1 MRLSCRFQMTNRRHF
16 GYMMMRCHI
25 PGSCRNGGDYG
36 SSRGYRMEQLN
47 DFFKAASGFVWGVP
61 LLVLL
66 VGTGLLLTVRLRCIQ
81 VTMLGHALR
90 ETFVR
95 PEKNE
100 AGDVSHFK
108 ALMIALAATIGT
120 GNIIGVATAISVGGP
135 GALFWMWVTAAVGM
149 ATKYAEGV
157 LAVKYRVVDDNG
169 EMAGGPMY
177 YLEHGLG
184 QKWLGF
190 LFALFGAFASFGIG
204 NMVQANAI
212 AGNLHD
218 SLGIAPLATGIV
230 LTVCTAAVILGGV
243 KKIGNVSAV
252 MVPVMAVV
260 YVAGCLVIL
269 GRFAGEL
276 PAAFV
281 LVFSDAFT
289 GSAATGGF
297 VGATVM
303 LAIQKGVSRGVFSNE
318 SGLGSAPI
326 AAAAAKTNEP
336 CEQALVSMTGTFIDT
351 IIVCTMTGL
360 VLIVTG
366 AWHAG
371 TPVATLTRSAFD
383 TGLPG
388 SAGGII
394 VSFGIIF
401 FAYSTIIGWAYYGEK
416 CMEYL
421 LGVRALVPYRLVYS
435 LAVAVGATVKLDLV
449 WNFADVMNG
458 LMAIPNL
465 IGLLG
470 LSGVIVAETNRFL
483 KEKRGAEVK
492 PQLSE
497 E

>member
-1 MRLSCRFQMTNRRHF
+1 
-16 GYMMMRCHI
+16 
-25 PGSCRNGGDYG
+25 
-36 SSRGYRMEQLN
+36 MEQLN
-47 DFFKAASGFVWGVP
+47 NFFAAASGYVWGVP

-66 VGTGLLLTVRLRCIQ
+66 VGTGILLTVRLRGIQ

-90 ETFVR
+90 ETFAR
-95 PEKNE
+95 SRENE
-100 AGDVSHFK
+100 MGDISHFK

-149 ATKYAEGV
+149 ATKYGEGV
-157 LAVKYRVVDDNG
+157 LAVKYRVVDENG

-177 YLEHGLG
+177 YLERGLG
-184 QKWLGF
+184 QKWLGV
-190 LFALFGAFASFGIG
+190 LFALFGAIASFGIG
-204 NMVQANAI
+204 NTVQANAVS
-212 AGNLHD
+212 GNLKEA
-218 SLGIAPLATGIV
+218 LGIDPLLTGVV
-230 LTVCTAAVILGGV
+230 LAACTAAVIIGGV
-243 KKIGNVSAV
+243 KKIGNVAAV

-260 YVAGCLVIL
+260 YVLGCLAIL
-269 GRFAGEL
+269 VRFAGEV
-276 PAAFV
+276 PAAFA

-289 GSAATGGF
+289 GTAATGGF

-336 CEQALVSMTGTFIDT
+336 CQQALVSMTGTFIDT

-366 AWHAG
+366 AWHSG
-371 TPVATLTRSAFD
+371 TEVAALTKSAFD
-383 TGLPG
+383 IGLPG
-388 SAGGII
+388 NAGGFI

-401 FAYSTIIGWAYYGEK
+401 FAYSTILGWAYYGEK

-421 LGVRALVPYRLVYS
+421 AGVRAVLPYRLVYS
-435 LAVAVGATVKLDLV
+435 ACVAVGATVKLDLV

-465 IGLLG
+465 IGLVG

-483 KEKRGAEVK
+483 KETGGTGREPVTPG
-492 PQLSE
+492 Q
-497 E
+497 

>member
-1 MRLSCRFQMTNRRHF
+1 
-16 GYMMMRCHI
+16 
-25 PGSCRNGGDYG
+25 
-36 SSRGYRMEQLN
+36 MEQLN
-47 DFFKAASGFVWGVP
+47 SFFAAASGYVWGIP

-66 VGTGLLLTVRLRCIQ
+66 VGTGIFLTVRLRGIQ
-81 VTMLGHALR
+81 VMMLGHALR
-90 ETFVR
+90 ETFAR
-95 PEKNE
+95 PKVNE
-100 AGDVSHFK
+100 AGDISHFK

-157 LAVKYRVVDDNG
+157 LAVKYRVVDANG

-177 YLEHGLG
+177 YLERGLG
-184 QKWLGF
+184 QKWLGV
-190 LFALFGAFASFGIG
+190 LFALFGAIAAFGIG

-212 AGNLHD
+212 AGNLHE
-218 SLGIAPLATGIV
+218 SLGLDPRITGVV
-230 LTVCTAAVILGGV
+230 LTICTAGVILGGV

-260 YVAGCLVIL
+260 YVGGCLVIL
-269 GRFAGEL
+269 ARFAGEVPSAL
-276 PAAFV
+276 A
-281 LVFSDAFT
+281 LVFQDAFT
-289 GSAATGGF
+289 GTAATGGF
-297 VGATVM
+297 LGATVM

-366 AWHAG
+366 AWHSGAAV
-371 TPVATLTRSAFD
+371 TALTRSAFD
-383 TGLPG
+383 IGLPG
-388 SAGGII
+388 NSGGFI

-401 FAYSTIIGWAYYGEK
+401 FAYSTILGWAYYGEK

-421 LGVRALVPYRLVYS
+421 VGVRALLPYRLVYS
-435 LAVAVGATVKLDLV
+435 LCVAVGATVKLDLV

-483 KEKRGAEVK
+483 MEKRREK
-492 PQLSE
+492 
-497 E
+497 

>member
-1 MRLSCRFQMTNRRHF
+1 
-16 GYMMMRCHI
+16 
-25 PGSCRNGGDYG
+25 
-36 SSRGYRMEQLN
+36 MEQLN
-47 DFFKAASGFVWGVP
+47 NFFAAASGYVWGVP

-66 VGTGLLLTVRLRCIQ
+66 VGTGILLTVRLRGIQ

-90 ETFVR
+90 ETFAR
-95 PEKNE
+95 SRENE
-100 AGDVSHFK
+100 MGDISHFK

-149 ATKYAEGV
+149 ATKYGEGV
-157 LAVKYRVVDDNG
+157 LAVKYRVVDENG

-177 YLEHGLG
+177 YLERGLG
-184 QKWLGF
+184 QKWLGV
-190 LFALFGAFASFGIG
+190 LFALFGAIASFGIG
-204 NMVQANAI
+204 NMVQANAVS
-212 AGNLHD
+212 GNLKEA
-218 SLGIAPLATGIV
+218 LGIDPLLTGVV
-230 LTVCTAAVILGGV
+230 LAVCTAAVIIGGV
-243 KKIGNVSAV
+243 KKIGNVAAV

-260 YVAGCLVIL
+260 YVLGCLAIL
-269 GRFAGEL
+269 VRFAGEV
-276 PAAFV
+276 PAAFA

-289 GSAATGGF
+289 GTAATGGF

-336 CEQALVSMTGTFIDT
+336 CQQALVSMTGTFIDT
-351 IIVCTMTGL
+351 IIICTMTGL

-366 AWHAG
+366 AWHSG
-371 TPVATLTRSAFD
+371 TEVAALTKSAFD
-383 TGLPG
+383 IGLPG
-388 SAGGII
+388 NAGGFI

-401 FAYSTIIGWAYYGEK
+401 FAYSTILGWAYYGEK

-421 LGVRALVPYRLVYS
+421 AGVRAVLPYRLIYS
-435 LAVAVGATVKLDLV
+435 VSVAVGATVKLDLV

-465 IGLLG
+465 IGLVG

-483 KEKRGAEVK
+483 KETGGTGREPVTPG
-492 PQLSE
+492 Q
-497 E
+497 

>member
-1 MRLSCRFQMTNRRHF
+1 
-16 GYMMMRCHI
+16 
-25 PGSCRNGGDYG
+25 
-36 SSRGYRMEQLN
+36 MEQLN
-47 DFFKAASGFVWGVP
+47 NFFAAASGYVWGVP

-66 VGTGLLLTVRLRCIQ
+66 VGTGILLTVRLRGIQ

-90 ETFVR
+90 ETFAR
-95 PEKNE
+95 SRENE
-100 AGDVSHFK
+100 MGDISHFK

-149 ATKYAEGV
+149 ATKYGEGV
-157 LAVKYRVVDDNG
+157 LAVKYRVVDENG

-177 YLEHGLG
+177 YLERGLG
-184 QKWLGF
+184 QKWLGV
-190 LFALFGAFASFGIG
+190 LFALFGAIASFGIG
-204 NMVQANAI
+204 NTVPANAVS
-212 AGNLHD
+212 GNLKEA
-218 SLGIAPLATGIV
+218 LGIDPLLTGVV
-230 LTVCTAAVILGGV
+230 LAACT
-243 KKIGNVSAV
+243 
-252 MVPVMAVV
+252 
-260 YVAGCLVIL
+260 
-269 GRFAGEL
+269 
-276 PAAFV
+276 
-281 LVFSDAFT
+281 
-289 GSAATGGF
+289 AATGGF

-336 CEQALVSMTGTFIDT
+336 CQQALVSMTGTFIDT

-366 AWHAG
+366 AWHSG
-371 TPVATLTRSAFD
+371 TEVAALTKSAFD
-383 TGLPG
+383 IGLPG
-388 SAGGII
+388 NAGGFI

-401 FAYSTIIGWAYYGEK
+401 FAYSTILGWAYYGEK

-421 LGVRALVPYRLVYS
+421 AGVRAVLPYRLVYS
-435 LAVAVGATVKLDLV
+435 ACVAVGATVKLDLV

-465 IGLLG
+465 IGLVG

-483 KEKRGAEVK
+483 KETGGTGREPGTSG
-492 PQLSE
+492 Q
-497 E
+497 

>member
-1 MRLSCRFQMTNRRHF
+1 
-16 GYMMMRCHI
+16 
-25 PGSCRNGGDYG
+25 
-36 SSRGYRMEQLN
+36 MEQLN
-47 DFFKAASGFVWGVP
+47 SFFAAASGFVWGVP

-66 VGTGLLLTVRLRCIQ
+66 VGTGILLTVRLRGIQ

-90 ETFVR
+90 ETFAR
-95 PEKNE
+95 SRENE
-100 AGDVSHFK
+100 MGDISHFK

-149 ATKYAEGV
+149 ATKYGEGV
-157 LAVKYRVVDDNG
+157 LAVKYRVVDENG

-177 YLEHGLG
+177 YLERGLG
-184 QKWLGF
+184 QKWLGV
-190 LFALFGAFASFGIG
+190 LFALFGAIASFGIG
-204 NMVQANAI
+204 NMVQANAVS
-212 AGNLHD
+212 GNLKEA
-218 SLGIAPLATGIV
+218 LGIDPLLTGVV
-230 LTVCTAAVILGGV
+230 LAVCTAAVIIGGV
-243 KKIGNVSAV
+243 KKIGNVAAV

-260 YVAGCLVIL
+260 YVCGCLAIL
-269 GRFAGEL
+269 VRFAGEV
-276 PAAFV
+276 PAAFA

-289 GSAATGGF
+289 GTAATGGF

-336 CEQALVSMTGTFIDT
+336 CQQALVSMTGTFIDT

-366 AWHAG
+366 AWHSG
-371 TPVATLTRSAFD
+371 TEVAALTKSAFD
-383 TGLPG
+383 IGLPG
-388 SAGGII
+388 NAGGFI

-401 FAYSTIIGWAYYGEK
+401 FAYSTILGWAYYGEK

-421 LGVRALVPYRLVYS
+421 AGVRAVLPYRLIYS
-435 LAVAVGATVKLDLV
+435 VSVAVGATVKLDLV

-465 IGLLG
+465 IGLVG

-483 KEKRGAEVK
+483 KETGGTGREPVTPG
-492 PQLSE
+492 Q
-497 E
+497 

>member
-1 MRLSCRFQMTNRRHF
+1 
-16 GYMMMRCHI
+16 
-25 PGSCRNGGDYG
+25 
-36 SSRGYRMEQLN
+36 MEQLN
-47 DFFKAASGFVWGVP
+47 NFFAAASGYVWGVP

-66 VGTGLLLTVRLRCIQ
+66 VGTGILLTVRLRGIQ

-90 ETFVR
+90 ETFAR
-95 PEKNE
+95 SRENE
-100 AGDVSHFK
+100 MGDISHFK

-149 ATKYAEGV
+149 ATKYGEGV
-157 LAVKYRVVDDNG
+157 LAVKYRVVDENG

-177 YLEHGLG
+177 YLERGLG
-184 QKWLGF
+184 QKWLGV
-190 LFALFGAFASFGIG
+190 LFALFGAIASFGIG
-204 NMVQANAI
+204 NMVQANAVS
-212 AGNLHD
+212 GNLKEA
-218 SLGIAPLATGIV
+218 LGIDPLLTGVV
-230 LTVCTAAVILGGV
+230 LAVCTAAVIIGGV
-243 KKIGNVSAV
+243 KKIGNVAAV

-260 YVAGCLVIL
+260 YVLGCLAIL
-269 GRFAGEL
+269 VRFAGEV
-276 PAAFV
+276 PAAFALV
-281 LVFSDAFT
+281 LSDAFT
-289 GSAATGGF
+289 GTAATGGF

-336 CEQALVSMTGTFIDT
+336 CQQALVSMTGTFIDT

-366 AWHAG
+366 AWHSG
-371 TPVATLTRSAFD
+371 TEVAALTKSAFD
-383 TGLPG
+383 IGLPG
-388 SAGGII
+388 NAGGFI

-401 FAYSTIIGWAYYGEK
+401 FAYSTILGWAYYGEK

-421 LGVRALVPYRLVYS
+421 AGVRAVLPYRLIYS
-435 LAVAVGATVKLDLV
+435 VSVAVGATVKLDLV

-465 IGLLG
+465 IGLVG

-483 KEKRGAEVK
+483 KETGGTGREPVTPG
-492 PQLSE
+492 Q
-497 E
+497 

>member
-1 MRLSCRFQMTNRRHF
+1 
-16 GYMMMRCHI
+16 
-25 PGSCRNGGDYG
+25 
-36 SSRGYRMEQLN
+36 MEQLN
-47 DFFKAASGFVWGVP
+47 NFFAAASGYVWGVP
-61 LLVLL
+61 LLILL
-66 VGTGLLLTVRLRCIQ
+66 VGTGILLTVRLRGIQ

-90 ETFVR
+90 ETFAR
-95 PEKNE
+95 SRENE
-100 AGDVSHFK
+100 MGDISHFK

-149 ATKYAEGV
+149 ATKYGEGV
-157 LAVKYRVVDDNG
+157 LAVKYRVVDENG

-177 YLEHGLG
+177 YLERGLG
-184 QKWLGF
+184 QKWLGV
-190 LFALFGAFASFGIG
+190 LFALFGAIASFGIG
-204 NMVQANAI
+204 NMVQANAVS
-212 AGNLHD
+212 GNLKEA
-218 SLGIAPLATGIV
+218 LGIDPLLTGVV
-230 LTVCTAAVILGGV
+230 LAVCTAAVIIGGV
-243 KKIGNVSAV
+243 KKIGNVAAV

-260 YVAGCLVIL
+260 YVCGCLAIL
-269 GRFAGEL
+269 VRFAGEV
-276 PAAFV
+276 PAAFA

-289 GSAATGGF
+289 GTAATGGF

-336 CEQALVSMTGTFIDT
+336 CQQALVSMTGTFIDT
-351 IIVCTMTGL
+351 IIVCTMTGM

-366 AWHAG
+366 AWNSGAE
-371 TPVATLTRSAFD
+371 VAALTKSAFD
-383 TGLPG
+383 IGLPG
-388 SAGGII
+388 NAGGFI

-401 FAYSTIIGWAYYGEK
+401 FAYSTILGWAYYGEK

-421 LGVRALVPYRLVYS
+421 AGVRAVLPYRLVYS
-435 LAVAVGATVKLDLV
+435 ACVAVGATVKLDLV

-465 IGLLG
+465 IGLVG

-483 KEKRGAEVK
+483 KETGGTGREPVTPG
-492 PQLSE
+492 Q
-497 E
+497 

>member
-1 MRLSCRFQMTNRRHF
+1 
-16 GYMMMRCHI
+16 
-25 PGSCRNGGDYG
+25 
-36 SSRGYRMEQLN
+36 MEQLN
-47 DFFKAASGFVWGVP
+47 SFFAAASGFVWGVP

-66 VGTGLLLTVRLRCIQ
+66 VGTGIFLTVRLRGIQ

-90 ETFVR
+90 ETFAR
-95 PEKNE
+95 PKVNE
-100 AGDVSHFK
+100 AGDISHFK

-157 LAVKYRVVDDNG
+157 LAVKYRVVDANG

-177 YLEHGLG
+177 YLERGLG

-190 LFALFGAFASFGIG
+190 LFALFGAIAAFGIG
-204 NMVQANAI
+204 NMVQANAV
-212 AGNLHD
+212 AGNLQE
-218 SLGIAPLATGIV
+218 SLGLDPTITGIV
-230 LTVCTAAVILGGV
+230 LAVCTGVVILGGV

-260 YVAGCLVIL
+260 YVSGCLLIL
-269 GRFAGEL
+269 ARFAGEVPGAL
-276 PAAFV
+276 V
-281 LVFSDAFT
+281 LVFQDAFT
-289 GSAATGGF
+289 GTAATGGF
-297 VGATVM
+297 LGATVM

-366 AWHAG
+366 AWHSGAAV
-371 TPVATLTRSAFD
+371 TALTKSAFD
-383 TGLPG
+383 IGLPG
-388 SAGGII
+388 NSGGFI

-401 FAYSTIIGWAYYGEK
+401 FAYSTILGWAYYGEK

-421 LGVRALVPYRLVYS
+421 LGVRALLPYRLVYA
-435 LAVAVGATVKLDLV
+435 LCVAVGATVKLDLV

-483 KEKRGAEVK
+483 AAKREARL
-492 PQLSE
+492 Q
-497 E
+497 

>member
-1 MRLSCRFQMTNRRHF
+1 
-16 GYMMMRCHI
+16 
-25 PGSCRNGGDYG
+25 
-36 SSRGYRMEQLN
+36 MEQLN
-47 DFFKAASGFVWGVP
+47 NFFAAASGYVWGVP

-66 VGTGLLLTVRLRCIQ
+66 VGTGILLTVRLRGIQ

-90 ETFVR
+90 ETFAR
-95 PEKNE
+95 SRENE
-100 AGDVSHFK
+100 MGDISHFK

-149 ATKYAEGV
+149 ATKYGEGV
-157 LAVKYRVVDDNG
+157 LAVKYRVVDENG

-177 YLEHGLG
+177 YLERGLG
-184 QKWLGF
+184 QKWLGV
-190 LFALFGAFASFGIG
+190 LFALFGAIASFGIG
-204 NMVQANAI
+204 NMVQANAVS
-212 AGNLHD
+212 GNLKEA
-218 SLGIAPLATGIV
+218 LGIDPLLTGVV
-230 LTVCTAAVILGGV
+230 LAVCTAAVIIGGV
-243 KKIGNVSAV
+243 KKIGNVAAV

-260 YVAGCLVIL
+260 YVLGCLAIL
-269 GRFAGEL
+269 VRFAGEV
-276 PAAFV
+276 PAAFALV
-281 LVFSDAFT
+281 LSDAFT
-289 GSAATGGF
+289 GTAATGGF

-336 CEQALVSMTGTFIDT
+336 CQQALVSMTGTFIDT
-351 IIVCTMTGL
+351 IIVCTMTGM

-366 AWHAG
+366 AWNSGAE
-371 TPVATLTRSAFD
+371 VAALTKSAFD
-383 TGLPG
+383 IGLPG
-388 SAGGII
+388 NAGGFI

-401 FAYSTIIGWAYYGEK
+401 FAYSTILGWAYYGEK

-421 LGVRALVPYRLVYS
+421 AGVRAVLPYRLIYS
-435 LAVAVGATVKLDLV
+435 VSVAVGATVKLDLV

-465 IGLLG
+465 IGLVG

-483 KEKRGAEVK
+483 KETGGTGREPVTPG
-492 PQLSE
+492 Q
-497 E
+497 

>member
-1 MRLSCRFQMTNRRHF
+1 
-16 GYMMMRCHI
+16 
-25 PGSCRNGGDYG
+25 
-36 SSRGYRMEQLN
+36 MEQLN
-47 DFFKAASGFVWGVP
+47 NFFAAASGYVWGVP

-66 VGTGLLLTVRLRCIQ
+66 VGTGILLTVRLRGIQ

-90 ETFVR
+90 ETFAR
-95 PEKNE
+95 SRENE
-100 AGDVSHFK
+100 MGDISHFK

-149 ATKYAEGV
+149 ATKYGEGV
-157 LAVKYRVVDDNG
+157 LAVKYRVVDENG

-177 YLEHGLG
+177 YLERGLG
-184 QKWLGF
+184 QKWLGV
-190 LFALFGAFASFGIG
+190 LFALFGAIASFGIG
-204 NMVQANAI
+204 NMVQANAVS
-212 AGNLHD
+212 GNLKEV
-218 SLGIAPLATGIV
+218 LGIDPLLTGVV
-230 LTVCTAAVILGGV
+230 LAVCTAAVIIGGV
-243 KKIGNVSAV
+243 KKIGNVAAV
-252 MVPVMAVV
+252 MVPVMAVF
-260 YVAGCLVIL
+260 YVCGCLAIL
-269 GRFAGEL
+269 VRFAGEVPGAL
-276 PAAFV
+276 ALV
-281 LVFSDAFT
+281 LRDAFT
-289 GSAATGGF
+289 GTAATGGF

-336 CEQALVSMTGTFIDT
+336 CQQALVSMTGTVIDT

-366 AWHAG
+366 AWHSG
-371 TPVATLTRSAFD
+371 TEVAALTKSAFD
-383 TGLPG
+383 IGLPG
-388 SAGGII
+388 NAGGFI

-401 FAYSTIIGWAYYGEK
+401 FAYSTILGWAYYGEK

-421 LGVRALVPYRLVYS
+421 AGVRAVLPYRLIYS
-435 LAVAVGATVKLDLV
+435 VSVAVGATVKLDLV

-465 IGLLG
+465 IGLVG

-483 KEKRGAEVK
+483 KETGGTGREPVTPG
-492 PQLSE
+492 Q
-497 E
+497 